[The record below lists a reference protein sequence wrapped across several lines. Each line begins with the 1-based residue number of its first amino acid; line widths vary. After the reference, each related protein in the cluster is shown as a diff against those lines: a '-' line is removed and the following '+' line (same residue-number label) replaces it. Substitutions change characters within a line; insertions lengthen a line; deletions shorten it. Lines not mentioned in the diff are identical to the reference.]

1 MIKKW
6 SKYVISFIFAFF
18 ISLTVTHAKELTLS
32 ELADKVLEIEPNAT
46 SVFVIGQHVFTSEH
60 LLTTQDTMLA
70 ARTITAS
77 SNSAG
82 REIYDEMTISYFE
95 GTYDDDWNVVG
106 FEFYQNLV
114 GKTPAKDSY
123 NICYVDYTY
132 ICDGS
137 EVVTPT
143 KYKVTFVNEYGTSP
157 TAQSIEAGGKAVE
170 PSIVDVEGYDFI
182 GWYLGEDKY
191 NFETAISGDI
201 TLTARYKK
209 QAQLTTNVGDTTVG
223 TVYEFEVTTIANDYA
238 GVMVVGTSSF
248 SNPEAIEKLEYY
260 EPITN
265 SWYELTSDF
274 GPASGFP
281 LGNVTSRFR
290 VTWKTP
296 GEYTFTMKI
305 VEVADKSN
313 VLAQVEK
320 TVNITTSKHTV
331 TWLDEDGTVLETDT
345 NVEYGTKPTFD
356 GKTPS
361 KESTDEYTYEF
372 AGWDKEVSNVTE
384 DVTYKATYTATKNKY
399 KVTFVNYDD
408 TELYSV
414 DVEYGS
420 MPTYVGDTPVREKD
434 DKNTYTF
441 IGWSPELAKVTGVA
455 TYKAE
460 YTTAT
465 NVYTVTWKNHDGS
478 VLKTDT
484 VEYGKTPEYTG
495 ETPTKES
502 DNTYRYIFDKWNKE
516 IVAVTKD
523 AEYTATFKEE
533 YIEYRVI
540 FQDEDGTE
548 ISNKTY
554 HYGDTVEKPVNPSK
568 ASTDEYT
575 YEFAGWDKEVSNVTE
590 DVTYKATYTAT
601 KNKYKV
607 TFVNYDDTELY
618 SVDVEYG
625 SMPTYVGDTP
635 VREKDDKNTY
645 TFIGWSPELAKVT
658 GVATYKAEYTTA
670 TNVYTVTWKNHD
682 GSVLKTDTVEYGKTP
697 EYTGETPTKE
707 SDNTYRY
714 IFDKWNKEI
723 VAVTKDAEYTAT
735 FKEEYIEYR
744 VIFQDEDGTE
754 ISNKTYHYGDTVEK
768 PVNPSKASTDEY
780 TYEFAGWD
788 KEVSNVTEDVTYK
801 ATYTT
806 TKNKYTVTFVN
817 YDGTVL
823 YESEVEYGK
832 VPEYTGTTPTKE
844 SDNTYSYTF
853 DKWNKE
859 IVAVTKDVEY
869 TATFKESYIEYTI
882 KFVDDDGTELSS
894 KTYHYGDTV
903 TIPNNPSKD
912 ATDKYIYE
920 FAGWDKEVTTVAKN
934 ETYKAT
940 YNVTELINVDQLVN
954 NAFDTI
960 NGYGAIDKFEAS
972 LNGNTV
978 TVTVIDPTM
987 NSIEALI
994 GTGIAP
1000 AASEFLKTE
1009 GIKSV
1014 TLTSG
1019 EAELVVTKTNLK
1031 PTDVYNFLI
1040 AITKDSA
1047 TAADLDGTIINISIA
1062 MEDGFE
1068 TLNSDSFEV
1077 VIDVK
1082 TPAEITTT
1090 VGDAI
1095 VGEVHEFEVTTIAND
1110 YAGVMVLGTSS
1121 FSNPEAIEKLEYYEP
1136 SLDTWFE
1143 LTTDFGPAS
1152 GFPLGNVTSRFR
1164 VTWKTPGEYT
1174 FTMNIVDVNDK
1185 TKVYAELEKTVTVS
1199 ESVALVAN
1207 EGELL
1212 AALANPDYAK
1222 IELTDDITITSS
1234 VVISRSVV
1242 IDGKGHSIAKEGTP
1256 TYVSG
1261 GNNYIFKVYGITTA
1275 DVKLENIKLTNAM
1288 AAIMVG
1294 DYAHVSLDNVDLDGN
1309 VWGGIEVKDTSTTS
1323 LYVNVENL
1331 AYSEEA
1337 YGKPIAWVD
1346 APEIANASI
1355 SFVLEN
1361 TDWSATTALV
1371 KNQTHYYLDAAN
1383 AVE

>member
-143 KYKVTFVNEYGTSP
+143 KYKVTFVNEYGTAP

-260 EPITN
+260 EPITDN
-265 SWYELTSDF
+265 WYELTSDF
-274 GPASGFP
+274 GPSTGFP
-281 LGNVTSRFR
+281 LGDVTSRFR

-331 TWLDEDGTVLETDT
+331 TWVDEDGTVLETDT

-384 DVTYKATYTATKNKY
+384 DV
-399 KVTFVNYDD
+399 
-408 TELYSV
+408 
-414 DVEYGS
+414 
-420 MPTYVGDTPVREKD
+420 
-434 DKNTYTF
+434 
-441 IGWSPELAKVTGVA
+441 I
-455 TYKAE
+455 
-460 YTTAT
+460 
-465 NVYTVTWKNHDGS
+465 
-478 VLKTDT
+478 
-484 VEYGKTPEYTG
+484 
-495 ETPTKES
+495 
-502 DNTYRYIFDKWNKE
+502 
-516 IVAVTKD
+516 
-523 AEYTATFKEE
+523 
-533 YIEYRVI
+533 
-540 FQDEDGTE
+540 
-548 ISNKTY
+548 
-554 HYGDTVEKPVNPSK
+554 
-568 ASTDEYT
+568 
-575 YEFAGWDKEVSNVTE
+575 
-590 DVTYKATYTAT
+590 
-601 KNKYKV
+601 
-607 TFVNYDDTELY
+607 
-618 SVDVEYG
+618 
-625 SMPTYVGDTP
+625 
-635 VREKDDKNTY
+635 
-645 TFIGWSPELAKVT
+645 
-658 GVATYKAEYTTA
+658 
-670 TNVYTVTWKNHD
+670 
-682 GSVLKTDTVEYGKTP
+682 
-697 EYTGETPTKE
+697 
-707 SDNTYRY
+707 
-714 IFDKWNKEI
+714 
-723 VAVTKDAEYTAT
+723 
-735 FKEEYIEYR
+735 
-744 VIFQDEDGTE
+744 
-754 ISNKTYHYGDTVEK
+754 
-768 PVNPSKASTDEY
+768 
-780 TYEFAGWD
+780 
-788 KEVSNVTEDVTYK
+788 YK

-817 YDGTVL
+817 YDGTIL

-832 VPEYTGTTPTKE
+832 VPEYTGETPTKE

-882 KFVDDDGTELSS
+882 KFVDEDGTELSS

-960 NGYGAIDKFEAS
+960 NGYGATDKFEAS
-972 LNGNTV
+972 LNENTV

-1323 LYVNVENL
+1323 LYVNAENL
-1331 AYSEEA
+1331 TYSEEA

-1361 TDWSATTALV
+1361 TDWSVTTSLV